1 MSFDTTK
8 KLIKV
13 HRAVLK
19 NCLDGFNGLPLE
31 YKEQATEIG
40 VLAEEIK
47 SCLTDPVA
55 QKIYYQSNQELNSK
69 ELPKK
74 EIKIIDNYLE
84 KEVFKKLQDALL
96 GDMFAWYYN
105 SSILDYDQIHDR
117 FYNQNL
123 RKDGVDDVYEQHQ
136 FTHNFFGSNATT
148 NNWST
153 FTHHIQPLLNKIN
166 PRVWIRVKANMIIIN
181 TKPTTGGWHYDM
193 VTKDVAWSD
202 TKSAIF
208 YINTNNGYTKYED
221 GNKVA
226 SVENRLVIAPNNL
239 MHTNVSQT
247 DIKNRV
253 VINLNYLDH

>member
-1 MSFDTTK
+1 
-8 KLIKV
+8 
-13 HRAVLK
+13 
-19 NCLDGFNGLPLE
+19 
-31 YKEQATEIG
+31 
-40 VLAEEIK
+40 
-47 SCLTDPVA
+47 
-55 QKIYYQSNQELNSK
+55 
-69 ELPKK
+69 
-74 EIKIIDNYLE
+74 
-84 KEVFKKLQDALL
+84 
-96 GDMFAWYYN
+96 
-105 SSILDYDQIHDR
+105 
-117 FYNQNL
+117 
-123 RKDGVDDVYEQHQ
+123 
-136 FTHNFFGSNATT
+136 
-148 NNWST
+148 
-153 FTHHIQPLLNKIN
+153 
-166 PRVWIRVKANMIIIN
+166 MIIIN